1 LRGCSSSTRSNMSA
15 ARIATFL
22 PLSFLSAI

>member
-1 LRGCSSSTRSNMSA
+1 VRLERCIEIA
-15 ARIATFL
+15 VRIVHGPVRHL